1 MIPLKIEAEFKKI
14 PFVTILLIIL
24 CFVVFYKR
32 DLLTLF
38 THGLVPLDFVH
49 SLFHPAELTGTIAAL
64 LLSFFLH
71 GGIIHLLSNMWFL
84 WIFGG
89 AVEARTGSFTFA
101 IMYFLFGTVS
111 MLTQVGSSPL
121 STIPIVGA
129 SGAIAGIMGMC
140 LIFFPFSWILM
151 WFPPIFIFKLPS
163 FLFLLLWFIL
173 QFVNLGNPQ
182 TSSGGVAWWAHAG
195 GFICG
200 VSASFIWKLFC
211 KGKSS

>member
-1 MIPLKIEAEFKKI
+1 MIPLKIEAELKKI
-14 PFVTILLIIL
+14 PFVTISLILLCIIVY
-24 CFVVFYKR
+24 FKR
-32 DLLTLF
+32 DFLASF
-38 THGLVPLDFVH
+38 TYGLVPLDFVH
-49 SLFHPAELTGTIAAL
+49 SLFHPTELMGTFAAL

-71 GGIIHLLSNMWFL
+71 GGLVHLLSNMWFL

-89 AVEARTGSFTFA
+89 AVESRTGSFTFA

-140 LIFFPFSWILM
+140 LVFFPFSWILM

-163 FLFLLLWFIL
+163 FLFLLLWFGL
-173 QFVNLGNPQ
+173 QYVHLGNPQ
-182 TSSGGVAWWAHAG
+182 NSSGGVAWWAHAG

-200 VSASFIWKLFC
+200 AGASLIWKLFFR
-211 KGKSS
+211 GK